1 MTSPGIAPLQRRRS
15 GEPAEGRWCG
25 AKSGS
30 VMELGSC
37 GEGTASLMASPVW
50 SRTHHGLLGG
60 GVGHRAGK
68 SGHVREQSFG
78 RERPSQKSFRKGA
91 GG

>member
-1 MTSPGIAPLQRRRS
+1 MKFIGGKRDQMQWRRRES
-15 GEPAEGRWCG
+15 KGTQIIGKWPTCG
-25 AKSGS
+25 CLKFY
-30 VMELGSC
+30 MTELH
-37 GEGTASLMASPVW
+37 L
-50 SRTHHGLLGG
+50 
-60 GVGHRAGK
+60 RAGK